1 MNLQQSTPFPTA
13 IAAAVLLLALSS
25 WSGFAEGADAVHEP
39 VTLRLEVDRDRVY
52 AGESVQVTVSLA
64 ADGVKVRN
72 VAYPRLPAVNGRQLS
87 FVPLYEE
94 AETNDNSARYRF
106 SATFA
111 PQAPGELRIGPAEIS
126 LELLEQAGGA
136 AAFFGGVEA
145 KPVAVKSAAILLIV
159 LPLPAAGRP
168 QSFNGATG
176 DFKMTVD
183 QLQPGIHS
191 GSPMT
196 INTRI
201 KGNGDLSTA
210 GCPSLESPLVK
221 SYPPLP
227 YRTAGSLR
235 CEQVIIPLAAGL
247 LPPLQWSYFNPQ
259 QQRYITLSASL
270 PMVTALHNRSTAK
283 SAVATQRVPAVPQ
296 SREEAKLNRP
306 LTLSTVML
314 LLTGGTALILRQRK
328 KLSPVA
334 TLPATRLPDI
344 SSQLLEME
352 NVHDCAEVGKVYTLL
367 YTILQQISAARTGLP
382 VQGICRL
389 DVPPTQN
396 DFVYQQIV
404 QLFMRCDLVRYGNYV
419 PSPQE
424 VKGDITLLI
433 ATVSSLKP

>member
-1 MNLQQSTPFPTA
+1 
-13 IAAAVLLLALSS
+13 
-25 WSGFAEGADAVHEP
+25 
-39 VTLRLEVDRDRVY
+39 
-52 AGESVQVTVSLA
+52 
-64 ADGVKVRN
+64 
-72 VAYPRLPAVNGRQLS
+72 
-87 FVPLYEE
+87 
-94 AETNDNSARYRF
+94 
-106 SATFA
+106 
-111 PQAPGELRIGPAEIS
+111 
-126 LELLEQAGGA
+126 
-136 AAFFGGVEA
+136 
-145 KPVAVKSAAILLIV
+145 
-159 LPLPAAGRP
+159 
-168 QSFNGATG
+168 
-176 DFKMTVD
+176 
-183 QLQPGIHS
+183 
-191 GSPMT
+191 
-196 INTRI
+196 
-201 KGNGDLSTA
+201 
-210 GCPSLESPLVK
+210 
-221 SYPPLP
+221 
-227 YRTAGSLR
+227 
-235 CEQVIIPLAAGL
+235 
-247 LPPLQWSYFNPQ
+247 
-259 QQRYITLSASL
+259 
-270 PMVTALHNRSTAK
+270 
-283 SAVATQRVPAVPQ
+283 VPQ

-306 LTLSTVML
+306 LTLGTVIL